1 MTDFQSI
8 FWNYWIAIIV
18 IGGIVAMTLL
28 LMSQGVVKLKK
39 GENADVTGHKWDG
52 DLEEFNNPLPGWWVM
67 MFYMTIVF
75 GVIYLII
82 YPGIWGGSGI
92 NGKKWTSTSQY
103 NIEMAQA
110 NSKYQGLY
118 DKYSAM
124 PIAAIA
130 QNQEAKDMGK
140 RLFLTYCIQCH
151 GADARGAK
159 GFPNLTDG
167 DWLHGGSPEK
177 ILESIANGRHG
188 QMPAWGAVFGEEKV
202 KDVANYV
209 LQLSGKPRNEL
220 RASRGAETFK
230 QTCVACHGAEGKGN
244 QDLGAPNLT
253 DNIWLYGGSEAT
265 IIETITNGRSNV
277 MPAWKEFLGDAK
289 VHLLA
294 GYVYGLS
301 NKEKAK

>member
-75 GVIYLII
+75 SVVYLVL
-82 YPGIWGGSGI
+82 YPGIWGGI
-92 NGKKWTSTSQY
+92 WKWTSSNQY
-103 NIEMAQA
+103 GKEVVQA
-110 NSKYQGLY
+110 DSKYQLLY
-118 DKYSAM
+118 DKYSKL
-124 PIAAIA
+124 PIASISS
-130 QNQEAKDMGK
+130 NQDAMDMGK
-140 RLFLTYCIQCH
+140 RLYLTYCIQCH

-167 DWLHGGSPEK
+167 DWLHGGTPEK
-177 ILESIANGRHG
+177 ILVSIANGRHG
-188 QMPAWGAVFGEEKV
+188 QMPAFGAVFGEEKV
-202 KDVANYV
+202 KDAANYV
-209 LQLSGKPRNEL
+209 LQLAGKPRNEL

-230 QTCVACHGAEGKGN
+230 QVCVACHGVEGKGN

-253 DNIWLYGGSEAT
+253 DNNWLYDSSEAT

>member
-75 GVIYLII
+75 GAIYLVL
-82 YPGIWGGSGI
+82 YPGIWGGAW
-92 NGKKWTSTSQY
+92 KWTSSNQY
-103 NIEMAQA
+103 GKEVVHAD
-110 NSKYQGLY
+110 SKYQLLY
-118 DKYSAM
+118 DKYSKM
-124 PIAAIA
+124 PIASISK
-130 QNQEAKDMGK
+130 NQDAMDMGK
-140 RLFLTYCIQCH
+140 RLYLTYCIQCH

-167 DWLHGGSPEK
+167 DWLYGGTPEK
-177 ILESIANGRHG
+177 ILGSIANGRHG
-188 QMPAWGAVFGEEKV
+188 QMPAFGAVFGEEKV
-202 KDVANYV
+202 KDAANYV
-209 LQLSGKPRNEL
+209 LQLAGKPRNEL

-230 QTCVACHGAEGKGN
+230 QVCVACHGIEGKGN

-253 DNIWLYGGSEAT
+253 DNNWLYGGSEAT

-301 NKEKAK
+301 NKETAK

>member
-8 FWNYWIAIIV
+8 FWDYWIAIIV

-39 GENADVTGHKWDG
+39 GENAEVTGHKWDG
-52 DLEEFNNPLPGWWVM
+52 DLEEYNNPLPGWWVM
-67 MFYMTIVF
+67 MFYLTIVF
-75 GVIYLII
+75 SVAYLVL
-82 YPGIWGGSGI
+82 YPGIWSGMW
-92 NGKKWTSTSQY
+92 KWTSTGQHS
-103 NIEMAQA
+103 NEVKEA
-110 NSKYQGLY
+110 NSKYQHLY

-124 PIAAIA
+124 PIAAVA
-130 QNQEAKDMGK
+130 ENKDANDMGK
-140 RLFLTYCIQCH
+140 RLYLTYCIQCH

-167 DWLHGGSPEK
+167 DWLYGGTPEK
-177 ILESIANGRHG
+177 ILETLNNGRQG
-188 QMPAWGAVFGEEKV
+188 IMPAWGAVFGEEKV

-220 RASRGAETFK
+220 RASRGAETYK
-230 QTCVACHGAEGKGN
+230 QVCVACHAADGKGN
-244 QDLGAPNLT
+244 QALGAPNLT

-265 IIETITNGRSNV
+265 IIETITNGRQNM
-277 MPAWKEFLGDAK
+277 MPAWKDFLGDAK

-294 GYVYGLS
+294 GYVYSLS
-301 NKEKAK
+301 NEKAKAK

>member
-75 GVIYLII
+75 GIVYLVL
-82 YPGIWGGSGI
+82 YPGIWGGMW
-92 NGKKWTSTSQY
+92 KWTSSNQY
-103 NIEMAQA
+103 GKEVAQA

-167 DWLHGGSPEK
+167 DWLYGGSPEK
-177 ILESIANGRHG
+177 ILETIANGRHG

-209 LQLSGKPRNEL
+209 LQLAGKPRNEL
-220 RASRGAETFK
+220 RATRGAETFK

-253 DNIWLYGGSEAT
+253 DNTWLYGGSEAT

-294 GYVYGLS
+294 GYVYSLS
-301 NKEKAK
+301 NNEKAK

>member
-39 GENADVTGHKWDG
+39 GENADVTGHKWDD
-52 DLEEFNNPLPGWWVM
+52 DLEEYNNPLPGWWVM

-75 GVIYLII
+75 SVVYLVL
-82 YPGIWGGSGI
+82 YPGIWGGVW
-92 NGKKWTSTSQY
+92 KWTSTNQY
-103 NIEMAQA
+103 GKEVVQA
-110 NSKYQGLY
+110 DSKYQHLY
-118 DKYSAM
+118 DKYSKM
-124 PIAAIA
+124 PIASIS
-130 QNQEAKDMGK
+130 NSQEAMDMGK
-140 RLFLTYCIQCH
+140 RLYLTYCIQCH

-167 DWLHGGSPEK
+167 EWLHGGSPEK
-177 ILESIANGRHG
+177 ILETIAKGRHG
-188 QMPAWGAVFGEEKV
+188 QMPAFGAVFGEEKV
-202 KDVANYV
+202 KDAANYV
-209 LQLSGKPRNEL
+209 LQLAGKPRNEL

-230 QTCVACHGAEGKGN
+230 QVCVACHGVEGKGN

-253 DNIWLYGGSEAT
+253 DNNWLYGGSEAV